1 MRVCLLFGSMESTA
15 NETKVIYYVDDE
27 SIPYRI
33 RIPVDLQTITLADIK
48 NALVR
53 TNCKYFFKSLDAD
66 FGYVVV
72 VVVVVMLSM
81 GEGKAS
87 IPTS

>member
-1 MRVCLLFGSMESTA
+1 MESTA

-33 RIPVDLQTITLADIK
+33 RIPVDSQTITLADIK
-48 NALVR
+48 SALVR

-66 FGYVVV
+66 FGYGLLQSVVGIV
-72 VVVVVMLSM
+72 ELCDY
-81 GEGKAS
+81 ARA
-87 IPTS
+87 